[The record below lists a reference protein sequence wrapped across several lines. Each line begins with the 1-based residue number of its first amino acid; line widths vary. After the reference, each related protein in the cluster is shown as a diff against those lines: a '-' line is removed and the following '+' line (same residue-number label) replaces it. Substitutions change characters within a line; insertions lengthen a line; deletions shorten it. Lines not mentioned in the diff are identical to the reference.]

1 MKNQLPHKQQG
12 AVLILVV
19 AAMVAMLGLAGLA
32 LDGGHA
38 MLNKTRLQNTVDAAA
53 LSGAKELYLTD
64 DTVQARAAAIS
75 AFAANA
81 AADGNHEL
89 QEQYAAGAI
98 DISIQFSA
106 TLDPFV
112 PGSVPAEYVRVR
124 AQDFRMPVWFSSI
137 VGATDKRVGASAVA
151 GPSPTINTACNIAPM
166 MVCGDPEEGAP
177 FWGYTEGEPD
187 VLKGSSD
194 KGSSDGSEIG
204 PGNFQLIRL
213 GDGQGGDDLRINMA
227 GGYDGCTSAGDVVIT
242 EPGNKVDP
250 VARGLN
256 TRFDDYGGSW
266 NSDPMARTIYPPDV
280 ITKTAPQPDMKIS
293 SVRRSEW
300 SEDKQ
305 RTIYWDDIYQDG
317 QLIETGED
325 LDYNHEDY
333 QTAIIN
339 QQFDIRPDLGGRYL
353 RRELTVPIGD
363 CRNTTNGSGPV
374 PVLGF
379 GCYFLLQKVDHN
391 GNSSEVY
398 GQFIRDCNAGGVP
411 GPAPGDGPGLY
422 IIQLYKDP
430 DSPEA

>member
-1 MKNQLPHKQQG
+1 MNRLPNKQQG
-12 AVLILVV
+12 AVLILAV
-19 AAMVAMLGLAGLA
+19 AAMVAMLGLVGLA

-124 AQDFRMPVWFSSI
+124 AQDFRMPVWFASI
-137 VGATDKRVGASAVA
+137 VGATNKRVGASAVA

-166 MVCGDPEEGAP
+166 MVCGDPDAGAP

-187 VLKGSSD
+187 VIKA
-194 KGSSDGSEIG
+194 SSDGSEVG

-213 GDGQGGDDLRINMA
+213 GDGQGGDDLRMNMA
-227 GGYDGCTSAGDVVIT
+227 GGYDGCVSAGEVVIT

-256 TRFDDYGGSW
+256 TRFDEYGGAW
-266 NSDPMARTIYPPDV
+266 NQEPNARTLYPPDV
-280 ITKTAPQPDMKIS
+280 VTATAPQPTLKITS
-293 SVRRSEW
+293 ERRSGVDE
-300 SEDKQ
+300 Q
-305 RTIYWDDIYQDG
+305 GNTIYWDDIYQDG
-317 QLIETGED
+317 KLVKTGED
-325 LDYNHEDY
+325 LAYNYEDYNRAIRNQDY
-333 QTAIIN
+333 
-339 QQFDIRPDLGGRYL
+339 DIHPDLGGRYL
-353 RRELTVPIGD
+353 RRELALPIGD
-363 CRNTTNGSGPV
+363 CTNTTNGSGPV

-391 GNSSEVY
+391 GNTSEVY
-398 GQFIRDCNAGGVP
+398 GQFIRDCNAGGLP